1 MFQGEQPKTETK
13 LVDGKEITVVKL
25 KHQPKQSKNISDDN
39 GYLYDAAT
47 LAYYYP
53 QYTLKEIYEV
63 LPAYQIRALI
73 KVARSEQ
80 AQEFLLLNA
89 IIHGPNQKNK
99 TNYKKLIKKL
109 EEQAKLL

>member
-1 MFQGEQPKTETK
+1 MFQGEQPNTEK
-13 LVDGKEITVVKL
+13 KFVDGKEITVVKL
-25 KHQPKQSKNISDDN
+25 KHQPKQTKEHDEND
-39 GYLYDAAT
+39 YLYDIAT
-47 LAYYYP
+47 VAYYYP
-53 QYTLKEIYEV
+53 QYTLKQLYEE
-63 LPAYQIRALI
+63 LPAYKIRALI

-80 AQEFLLLNA
+80 AQNLLLLNA